1 MDIGT
6 RNAAR
11 IVNVGSASGLYSL
24 YSTAKVLM
32 GRRAK
37 GVAIALD
44 FLKTGNCGARSCGKA
59 ATQLAKISNELERHS
74 PSEAIWD
81 IQNPASRAPW
91 ADNLASTVTSCA
103 DLYTTADGELML
115 PELLSLLRY
124 AESNGQDVVALG

>member
-24 YSTAKVLM
+24 YSTAEVLM

-59 ATQLAKISNELERHS
+59 ATQLAKISNE
-74 PSEAIWD
+74 P
-81 IQNPASRAPW
+81 
-91 ADNLASTVTSCA
+91 STVTSCA

-124 AESNGQDVVALG
+124 AESSGQDVVALG